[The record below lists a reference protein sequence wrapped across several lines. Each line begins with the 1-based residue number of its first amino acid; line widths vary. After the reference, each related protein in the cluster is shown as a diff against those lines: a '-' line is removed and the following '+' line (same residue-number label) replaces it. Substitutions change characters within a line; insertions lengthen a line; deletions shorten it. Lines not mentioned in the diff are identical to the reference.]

1 MKAESTKTGK
11 QTTRKRE
18 HNNTETPNTQL
29 QMIKYKYEDLD
40 FYVDEE
46 TGKLVIDYRENIAVI
61 DNHIAIELI
70 EILRQKLYLHKEQK
84 ESVIK
89 RFFK

>member
-1 MKAESTKTGK
+1 
-11 QTTRKRE
+11 
-18 HNNTETPNTQL
+18 
-29 QMIKYKYEDLD
+29 MIKYKYEEID
-40 FYVDEE
+40 FYVDTE
-46 TGKLVIDYRENIAVI
+46 TGELVIDYTENITKM

-70 EILRQKLYLHKEQK
+70 EIIRQKLYLHREQK

>member
-1 MKAESTKTGK
+1 
-11 QTTRKRE
+11 
-18 HNNTETPNTQL
+18 
-29 QMIKYKYEDLD
+29 MIKYKYEELD
-40 FYVDEE
+40 FYVDSE
-46 TGKLVIDYRENIAVI
+46 TGNLVIDYLENIAEI
-61 DNHIAIELI
+61 ENHVAIELI

>member
-1 MKAESTKTGK
+1 
-11 QTTRKRE
+11 
-18 HNNTETPNTQL
+18 
-29 QMIKYKYEDLD
+29 MIKYKYEDLD

-46 TGKLVIDYRENIAVI
+46 TGKLVIEYLDDLEEI

-70 EILRQKLYLHKEQK
+70 EILRQKLYLHREQK

>member
-1 MKAESTKTGK
+1 
-11 QTTRKRE
+11 
-18 HNNTETPNTQL
+18 
-29 QMIKYKYEDLD
+29 MIKYKYEELD

-46 TGKLVIDYRENIAVI
+46 TGKLIIDYSENIAVI
-61 DNHIAIELI
+61 ENHIAIELI
-70 EILRQKLYLHKEQK
+70 EILRQKLYLHREQK

>member
-1 MKAESTKTGK
+1 
-11 QTTRKRE
+11 
-18 HNNTETPNTQL
+18 
-29 QMIKYKYEDLD
+29 MIKYKFEELD
-40 FYVDEE
+40 FYVDTE
-46 TGKLVIDYRENIAVI
+46 TGKLIIDYVENVVEIE
-61 DNHIAIELI
+61 NHIAIELI

>member
-1 MKAESTKTGK
+1 MIRYKYE
-11 QTTRKRE
+11 QLE
-18 HNNTETPNTQL
+18 FYINTETGQ
-29 QMIKYKYEDLD
+29 
-40 FYVDEE
+40 
-46 TGKLVIDYRENIAVI
+46 LVIEYLDDIEEI

-70 EILRQKLYLHKEQK
+70 EILRQKLYLHREQK

>member
-1 MKAESTKTGK
+1 
-11 QTTRKRE
+11 
-18 HNNTETPNTQL
+18 
-29 QMIKYKYEDLD
+29 MIKYKYEQLE
-40 FYVDEE
+40 FFVDTE
-46 TGKLVIDYRENIAVI
+46 TGKLVIEYLDDIEEI

-70 EILRQKLYLHKEQK
+70 EILRQKLYLYREQK

>member
-1 MKAESTKTGK
+1 
-11 QTTRKRE
+11 
-18 HNNTETPNTQL
+18 
-29 QMIKYKYEDLD
+29 MIKYKYEEID
-40 FYVDEE
+40 FYVDTE
-46 TGKLVIDYRENIAVI
+46 TGELVIDYTENVTKM

-70 EILRQKLYLHKEQK
+70 EIIRQKLYLHREQK

>member
-1 MKAESTKTGK
+1 
-11 QTTRKRE
+11 
-18 HNNTETPNTQL
+18 
-29 QMIKYKYEDLD
+29 MIKYKYEELE
-40 FYVDEE
+40 FNVDTE
-46 TGKLVIDYRENIAVI
+46 TGKLVIDYSSSYVSIENHV
-61 DNHIAIELI
+61 AIELI